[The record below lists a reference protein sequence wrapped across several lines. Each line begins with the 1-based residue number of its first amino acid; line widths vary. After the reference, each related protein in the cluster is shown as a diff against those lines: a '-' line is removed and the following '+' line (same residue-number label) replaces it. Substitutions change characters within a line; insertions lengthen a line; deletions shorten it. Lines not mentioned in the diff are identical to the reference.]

1 MCVKF
6 TKLFMKQAHRAWY
19 HELHQFLVDSRFKNS
34 HSDTSLFVLNIGPKL
49 IYLLVYVDDIIIN
62 GNSED
67 LVSQVVDCLAQR
79 FSLKDLGTLSYFF
92 GVEVVP
98 HRHGILLS
106 QRRYIKDLLTRTHMQ
121 DVKHVLTPLPT
132 NSSSLMLSSG
142 SPLSDPSEYRTIV
155 GNLQYLSHSFGNF
168 LCS

>member
-1 MCVKF
+1 MPFSKAIYQKQYIWLNLLASLTLIIPLMCVNF
-6 TKLFMKQAHRAWY
+6 TKLFTKQAHRAWY

-67 LVSQVVDCLAQR
+67 LVSQVVDFLAQQ
-79 FSLKDLGTLSYFF
+79 FSLKDLGTLSYFL

-106 QRRYIKDLLTRTHMQ
+106 QRRYIKDLLT
-121 DVKHVLTPLPT
+121 
-132 NSSSLMLSSG
+132 
-142 SPLSDPSEYRTIV
+142 
-155 GNLQYLSHSFGNF
+155 
-168 LCS
+168 